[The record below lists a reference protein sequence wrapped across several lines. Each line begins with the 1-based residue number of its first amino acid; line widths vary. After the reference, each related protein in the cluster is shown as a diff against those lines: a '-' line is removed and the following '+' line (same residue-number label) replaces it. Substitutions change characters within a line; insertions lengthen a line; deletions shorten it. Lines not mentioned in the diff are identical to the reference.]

1 MDNIFI
7 EQLKK
12 YGRMTAE
19 AEQDL
24 LGMVHKVH
32 KKKGEQIVRQ
42 QQVATSFYIIE
53 KGLVR
58 SYNVI
63 NNKENTIWFAYEG
76 QIAVSIAGLFEGK
89 PSRETVECLEDCALF
104 GIAVKDLQLLFERYN
119 CMNTIGRKM
128 MEEYCGILDDRAYML
143 QVMTA
148 TERYKDL
155 LENEP
160 EIVKRAPLS
169 NIASFLGI
177 SQETLS
183 RIRHNW

>member
-1 MDNIFI
+1 MDKIFI

-12 YGRMTAE
+12 YGRMTPE

-76 QIAVSIAGLFEGK
+76 QIAVASKCRFWAMV
-89 PSRETVECLEDCALF
+89 SSC
-104 GIAVKDLQLLFERYN
+104 
-119 CMNTIGRKM
+119 
-128 MEEYCGILDDRAYML
+128 L
-143 QVMTA
+143 QV
-148 TERYKDL
+148 R
-155 LENEP
+155 N
-160 EIVKRAPLS
+160 VS
-169 NIASFLGI
+169 NV
-177 SQETLS
+177 
-183 RIRHNW
+183 W